1 LERGGSGPYGSR
13 SEEVTPPDK
22 KTLRFE
28 SALPL
33 KGWAIQVAGRGTARQ
48 ARSKEAAALLIGAL
62 ATVAESSGVSTLNTT
77 NSNGQPLALAIIEN
91 ARFGEIDGETILSSV
106 IEVEKAHA
114 IEKAKNQS

>member
-1 LERGGSGPYGSR
+1 MERGGSGPYGSR

-91 ARFGEIDGETILSSV
+91 ARFGEVDGETTLSPV
-106 IEVEKAHA
+106 ID
-114 IEKAKNQS
+114 IEKEIL